1 MGGNVGDEIE
11 KARLAYELNPNN
23 NKLRKL
29 YFDLRRARDAI
40 KSVDLPTKDKPGIIA
55 FHGSGAD
62 FNEFKI
68 EEIGTGEGNQAFGYG
83 LYFTESEDIAKF
95 YRKAVGAG
103 NEVTY
108 KGKKVQDLDEDGAS
122 YEENLAHMVGQQD
135 SFFDKRR
142 VIENEI
148 ARTRKSLSGIKQS
161 IKDFQTN
168 PKVYPLKYSGM
179 TIEMNDAIGIK
190 EFLETQLADAI
201 EVEKNLSTIK
211 TKPGGRIYKVGITP
225 TSEELLDYD
234 KPLGDQTN
242 KIQSKLKKL
251 INNELNEDDAAN
263 LGFEAFEISK
273 ARKNMLDKNRSVV
286 SFLNDWAVF
295 RGEESSG
302 EKLLEKY
309 DIPGIKYKANQGVG
323 ARNAPEAGVQNF
335 VIFDDALISILKKYG
350 IVGPVAISAAGLEK
364 STTTDGQDS

>member
-1 MGGNVGDEIE
+1 
-11 KARLAYELNPNN
+11 
-23 NKLRKL
+23 
-29 YFDLRRARDAI
+29 
-40 KSVDLPTKDKPGIIA
+40 
-55 FHGSGAD
+55 
-62 FNEFKI
+62 
-68 EEIGTGEGNQAFGYG
+68 
-83 LYFTESEDIAKF
+83 
-95 YRKAVGAG
+95 
-103 NEVTY
+103 
-108 KGKKVQDLDEDGAS
+108 
-122 YEENLAHMVGQQD
+122 MVGQQD

-242 KIQSKLKKL
+242 KIQSKLKK
-251 INNELNEDDAAN
+251 INNNELNE
-263 LGFEAFEISK
+263 
-273 ARKNMLDKNRSVV
+273 
-286 SFLNDWAVF
+286 
-295 RGEESSG
+295 
-302 EKLLEKY
+302 Y